1 MRRLII
7 RPGAIG
13 DFIVSLPA
21 MQQLRADY
29 TEVWA
34 ASQNVPLVR
43 FADRARSIASVGL
56 DRLGVLPADDV
67 IAKLGE
73 FDSIV
78 SWYGASRPEF
88 RELVSSHKLPF
99 EFLSALPAAGSGMH
113 AVDFYLK
120 QVGAEGGAEHGAAL
134 PRIECSSTARD
145 FGVIHPFASS
155 ARKRWPLARF
165 QELASRLKHRMPVQ
179 WCCGPEERLAGAV
192 QIANL
197 YELGCWI
204 ASARV
209 YVGNDSGITHL
220 AAAVGARSV
229 ALFGP
234 TDKAVWAPRGPHV
247 HVIAKSNMEDI
258 SVTEVEDAIG

>member
-21 MQQLRADY
+21 MERLRADY

-34 ASQNVPLVR
+34 ASQNVALVR

-56 DRLGVLPADDV
+56 DRLGVLPAEDV
-67 IAKLGE
+67 IGKLRE

-78 SWYGASRPEF
+78 SWYGSNRPEF
-88 RELVSSHKLPF
+88 RGLVSSHNLPF
-99 EFLSALPAAGSGMH
+99 EFLAALPAEGSGMH
-113 AVDFYLK
+113 AVDFYLH
-120 QVGAEGGAEHGAAL
+120 QVGAEARGGAA
-134 PRIECSSTARD
+134 PRIECPSRPGGFA
-145 FGVIHPFASS
+145 VIHPFASS
-155 ARKRWPLARF
+155 PRKCWPLARF
-165 QELASRLKHRMPVQ
+165 QELAGRLNQRMPVK

-192 QIANL
+192 RIADL

-204 ASARV
+204 ASAQI

-220 AAAVGARSV
+220 AAATGTHTV

-234 TDKAVWAPRGPHV
+234 SDQAVWAPRGPHV
-247 HVIAKSNMEDI
+247 QVIAKANMEEI
-258 SVTEVEDAIG
+258 SVAEVEDAIG